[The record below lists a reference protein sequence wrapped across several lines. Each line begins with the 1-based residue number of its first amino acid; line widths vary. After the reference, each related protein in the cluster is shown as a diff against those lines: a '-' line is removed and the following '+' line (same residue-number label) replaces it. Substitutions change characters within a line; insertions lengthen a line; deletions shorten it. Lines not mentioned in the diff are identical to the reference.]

1 VRGGFCGIEYLSG
14 DQRHDGSGKGEAV
27 SGDLTSI
34 AIIVIC
40 VAGVVMAAKARRS
53 DLGMSWED
61 YWSRGRVAIVAAC
74 CLGLVVLIVAQAV
87 FARLGP
93 PP

>member
-1 VRGGFCGIEYLSG
+1 
-14 DQRHDGSGKGEAV
+14 V
-27 SGDLTSI
+27 SGALTSI

-40 VAGVVMAAKARRS
+40 VAGVAMAAKARRS

-61 YWSRGRVAIVAAC
+61 YWSRGRVAVIAAC
-74 CLGLVVLIVAQAV
+74 CLGLVVLFVAQV
-87 FARLGP
+87 IFARLGP